1 MTYWFI
7 VPEKGLETLT
17 LLFTFAPRKKDR
29 LVKPDF
35 SEIKHL
41 FLAYPEGFENE
52 YEELTPFFDL
62 LITKIPQ
69 EITLVLI
76 VNNSLTKE
84 KLCHKIKRK
93 NLSIIIDRNWNEIW
107 LRDIFG
113 FVNNNYVIKPIYEPN
128 FCNYLSSSRNF
139 RQLNNSAIEIAKEV
153 LKKGV
158 IQIPIKLDGGN
169 FISNS
174 TFAFITG
181 KVFRDND
188 LKEDE
193 LKTLIKDS
201 FGLIPIII
209 PTSKNDVVGHS
220 DGYMSFI
227 SETVLCISQYPKM
240 DSFKE
245 DNKYLQKLEELAS
258 GFDIR
263 IIPIY
268 ERPLGYSIKC
278 ECDLQSKRKCCTF
291 SANGVYVNF
300 LRLNNTII
308 LPEYTLPTLKET
320 QYYNSINEL
329 ELSRLGFQVIKINCD
344 QLANHGGVLRC
355 LSFTA

>member
-1 MTYWFI
+1 M
-7 VPEKGLETLT
+7 
-17 LLFTFAPRKKDR
+17 
-29 LVKPDF
+29 VKPDF
-35 SEIKHL
+35 SEVKHL
-41 FLAYPEGFENE
+41 FLAYPEGFGNE
-52 YEELTPFFDL
+52 YEELAPFFDL

-69 EITLVLI
+69 EIILVLI

-84 KLCHKIKRK
+84 KLRYKVKRK
-93 NLSIIIDRNWNEIW
+93 NLQIIIYRNWNEIW

-113 FVNNNYVIKPIYEPN
+113 LLNNDYIIKPVYDPN
-128 FCNYLSSSRNF
+128 FCNYLSSTRNF
-139 RQLNNSAIEIAKEV
+139 RQLNNSAIEIIKEV
-153 LKKGV
+153 LQKGV
-158 IQIPIKLDGGN
+158 LQLPIKLDGGN

-174 TFAFITG
+174 SFAFITD

-188 LKEDE
+188 LAEDD
-193 LKTLIKDS
+193 LKSLIRDS
-201 FGLIPIII
+201 LGVIPIVI
-209 PTSKNDVVGHS
+209 PTAKNDVVGHS
-220 DGYMSFI
+220 DGYMAFI
-227 SETVLCISQYPKM
+227 SENMLCVSQYPKM

-245 DNKYLQKLEELAS
+245 DNRYLQGVGEFAS
-258 GFDIR
+258 GLDLR
-263 IIPIY
+263 LIPIY

-278 ECDLQSKRKCCTF
+278 ECDLQTKRKCCTF

-320 QYYNSINEL
+320 LYYNSINEL